1 MNIPENADMTEM
13 GWDRTEAEKGV
24 SWKLQNVLDP
34 DFPQEC
40 VGNYV
45 KKTSIPYESSSDF
58 SYTFST
64 AKEIA
69 GTGSPKLD
77 RVTLGKPGMKK
88 SFSDIVRG

>member
-45 KKTSIPYESSSDF
+45 KETSIPYASSSDF

-69 GTGSPKLD
+69 GTGSTILD
-77 RVTLGKPGMKK
+77 QMMLGKPRNKNI
-88 SFSDIVRG
+88 FSDIVSS